1 MLPSVLTA
9 KIQSYQLH
17 SDFGVLRVKKA
28 AWRDV
33 GGMLACEQ
41 AILPAIDEKQHGGS
55 HYAEKPQLLRSAFC
69 ILPGCRNRS
78 AISGNARWDRRKY
91 RTETSTRKTS
101 AALLHPRVISDPEKI
116 YRGLRSQHTLLR
128 VPNKIESTDLDATRQ
143 CYRAMR
149 KTEVA
154 ADQRPLRLC
163 SYVFCFTAK
172 QMPPNSKFAPQR
184 RLPALHDVPRRSAHS
199 DTVSWYRTASGHP
212 PHR

>member
-1 MLPSVLTA
+1 
-9 KIQSYQLH
+9 
-17 SDFGVLRVKKA
+17 
-28 AWRDV
+28 
-33 GGMLACEQ
+33 MLACKQ

-78 AISGNARWDRRKY
+78 TISGNARWDRRKY

-101 AALLHPRVISDPEKI
+101 AALLHPRIISDPEKI

-154 ADQRPLRLC
+154 ADLRPLRLC
-163 SYVFCFTAK
+163 SYVFALLQSRCRPIQNLLRKGDCLLCMMFLDGQLIRIPCHGTE
-172 QMPPNSKFAPQR
+172 R
-184 RLPALHDVPRRSAHS
+184 RQGIRRIA
-199 DTVSWYRTASGHP
+199 DCIRDGDIVVDLIQ
-212 PHR
+212 